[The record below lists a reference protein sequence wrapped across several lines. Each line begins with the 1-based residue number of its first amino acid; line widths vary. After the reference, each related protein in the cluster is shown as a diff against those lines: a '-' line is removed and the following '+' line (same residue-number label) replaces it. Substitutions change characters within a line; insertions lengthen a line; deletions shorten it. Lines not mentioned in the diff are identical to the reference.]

1 MALTKDEIKELK
13 AKRQAAIK
21 DQTIVTK

>member
-1 MALTKDEIKELK
+1 MDLTKDEIKELK